1 MIEALSTFADASLMQ
16 TLITWPHLGILA
28 KFWVRICLL
37 SSLAMLSPTLVA
49 QPSKAADVPPGLIL
63 HAAPRT
69 VPEIGF
75 KDALGRNRTL
85 ADLRGKVIILNIW
98 ATWCPP
104 CREEMPA
111 LDRLQSNFEAQSVVV
126 VALSVDRKG
135 LSAVQRFFDE
145 SGLEHLVPFI
155 DESGQTVR
163 DLGLVGLPGTLLID
177 PNGQEFGRL
186 LGGAKWDS
194 KEIIEFLKAQV
205 EHKGDLHAHH
215 QSYQ

>member
-1 MIEALSTFADASLMQ
+1 MAAS
-16 TLITWPHLGILA
+16 GIFGQVQGA
-28 KFWVRICLL
+28 PL
-37 SSLAMLSPTLVA
+37 SSIILGYA
-49 QPSKAADVPPGLIL
+49 QPNPCSSAQQGGRRAARTDTTV
-63 HAAPRT
+63 APRT

-75 KDALGRNRTL
+75 KDALGRKRTF
-85 ADLRGKVIILNIW
+85 ADLRDKVLTLNIW
-98 ATWCPP
+98 ATRCPP

-111 LDRLQSNFEAQSVVV
+111 LDRLQPNFETQSVVV

-135 LSAVQRFFDE
+135 LGAVQRFFDE
-145 SGLEHLVPFI
+145 SALEQLVPFI
-155 DESGQTVR
+155 DESRQTVR
-163 DLGLVGLPGTLLID
+163 NLSFAGLPGTLLID
-177 PNGQEFGRL
+177 PDGQEFGRL

>member
-1 MIEALSTFADASLMQ
+1 MQ
-16 TLITWPHLGILA
+16 SVIPWPHPSFLA
-28 KFWVRICLL
+28 KFRVRICFRLL
-37 SSLAMLSPTLVA
+37 LVLLGPILAT
-49 QPSKAADVPPGLIL
+49 QHSKAADVPPGLVL

-75 KDALGRNRTL
+75 KDALGRTRTL
-85 ADLRGKVIILNIW
+85 TDHRGKVIILNIW

-111 LDRLQSNFEAQSVVV
+111 LDRLQSKLDTQSVMV

-135 LSAVQRFFDE
+135 LGAVQKFFDD
-145 SGLEHLVPFI
+145 SDLEHLVPFI

-205 EHKGDLHAHH
+205 EHKGDLRADH
-215 QSYQ
+215 QNHQ